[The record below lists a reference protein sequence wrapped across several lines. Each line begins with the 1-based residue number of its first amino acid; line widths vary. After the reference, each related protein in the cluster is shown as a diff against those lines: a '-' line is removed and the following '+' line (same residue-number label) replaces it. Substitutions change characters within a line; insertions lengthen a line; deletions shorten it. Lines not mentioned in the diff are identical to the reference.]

1 MQNRK
6 GITMSL
12 SKFKKAVILG
22 AAIALA
28 AGVFTGCSSG
38 EKAAASSAAAGN
50 KTAVKTLISSNE
62 PPLNWKDENG
72 KLHGYEYEILE
83 AINTK
88 LKDYTLDI
96 DAVPDETV
104 DVMME
109 SGEAKVAAGGYYS
122 NKQRLEQ
129 FILPENP
136 IGASSLMIYVRKGEA
151 SKYSNLEDVV
161 NAHLKLA
168 PFSPNGGAFRIM
180 TEWNNAHGN
189 PLPEIPVQSNF
200 SQTERLKGLASGQFD
215 ALITPNNLGVLDHAA
230 KLGIEIEA
238 VKEPVKVNKTY
249 LLVNKNETKLAQE
262 LNDALGELRKD
273 GTLSK
278 ISEKYYK
285 EDLFKLLKD

>member
-1 MQNRK
+1 MTK
-6 GITMSL
+6 LTW
-12 SKFKKAVILG
+12 KKAAVLTV
-22 AAIALA
+22 ATLLT
-28 AGVFTGCSSG
+28 AGFFAGCG
-38 EKAAASSAAAGN
+38 NDEKAPASSAANGN
-50 KTAVKTLISSNE
+50 KIAVKTLISSNE

-72 KLHGYEYEILE
+72 ELHGYEYEILK
-83 AINTK
+83 AVNTK
-88 LKDYTLDI
+88 LKDYTLEI

-151 SKYSNLEDVV
+151 SKYANLEDVV
-161 NAHLKLA
+161 NAHLKFV

-189 PLPEIPVQSNF
+189 PLSEIPVQADF
-200 SQTERLKGLASGQFD
+200 SQTERLKGLQSGQFD
-215 ALITPNNLGVLDHAA
+215 AFVVPNNLGVLDHAA
-230 KLGIEIEA
+230 KLGVEIEA

-249 LLVNKNETKLAQE
+249 LLVNKKEEKLAAE
-262 LNDALGELRKD
+262 LNEALGELRKD
-273 GTLSK
+273 GTIAK

-285 EDLFKLLKD
+285 EDLMALLKD

>member
-1 MQNRK
+1 M
-6 GITMSL
+6 
-12 SKFKKAVILG
+12 
-22 AAIALA
+22 
-28 AGVFTGCSSG
+28 
-38 EKAAASSAAAGN
+38 
-50 KTAVKTLISSNE
+50 
-62 PPLNWKDENG
+62 
-72 KLHGYEYEILE
+72 
-83 AINTK
+83 
-88 LKDYTLDI
+88 KDYTLDI

-122 NKQRLEQ
+122 NKQRQEQ
-129 FILPENP
+129 FLLPENP

-161 NAHLKLA
+161 NAHLKLV

-189 PLPEIPVQSNF
+189 PLPEIPVQADF

-230 KLGIEIEA
+230 KLGIEIET

-249 LLVNKNETKLAQE
+249 VLVNKNEEKLAQE
-262 LNDALGELRKD
+262 INEALGELRQD
-273 GTLSK
+273 GTLAK

-285 EDLFKLLKD
+285 DDLFKLLKD

>member
-1 MQNRK
+1 MK
-6 GITMSL
+6 L
-12 SKFKKAVILG
+12 SVWKKAAILG
-22 AAIALA
+22 AAVVLT
-28 AGVFTGCSSG
+28 AGVFAGCGNSQQA
-38 EKAAASSAAAGN
+38 ESAKLANG
-50 KTAVKTLISSNE
+50 KTPVKTLISSNE
-62 PPLNWKDENG
+62 PPLNWKDEDG
-72 KLHGYEYEILE
+72 KLHGYEYEILLE
-83 AINTK
+83 VNKK

-122 NKQRLEQ
+122 NKQRQEQ
-129 FILPENP
+129 FLLPENP
-136 IGASSLMIYVRKGEA
+136 IGASSLMIYVRKGET

-161 NAHLKLA
+161 NAHLKLV

-189 PLPEIPVQSNF
+189 PLPEIPVQADF

-215 ALITPNNLGVLDHAA
+215 ALITPNNLGVLDHAT
-230 KLGIEIEA
+230 KLGIEIET

-249 LLVNKNETKLAQE
+249 VLVNKNEEKLAQE
-262 LNDALGELRKD
+262 INEALGELRQD
-273 GTLSK
+273 GTLAK

-285 EDLFKLLKD
+285 DDLFKLLKD

>member
-1 MQNRK
+1 
-6 GITMSL
+6 MSV
-12 SKFKKAVILG
+12 SKLKKAIILG
-22 AAIALA
+22 TAMVFA
-28 AGVFTGCSSG
+28 AGVLAGCSSDNN
-38 EKAAASSAAAGN
+38 KPAASSAAGN

-72 KLHGYEYEILE
+72 KMHGYEYEILL
-83 AINTK
+83 AINSK
-88 LKDYTLDI
+88 LKDYQLDI

-122 NKQRLEQ
+122 NKQRQEQ

-151 SKYSNLEDVV
+151 SKYANLEDVV
-161 NAHLKLA
+161 NANLKLV

-189 PLPEIPVQSNF
+189 PLPEIPVQSNL
-200 SQTERLKGLASGQFD
+200 SQTERLKGLQSGQYD

-230 KLGIEIEA
+230 KLGIEIET

-249 LLVNKNETKLAQE
+249 LLVNKNESKLAQE

-273 GTLSK
+273 GTLAK

-285 EDLFKLLKD
+285 DDLFKLLKD

>member
-1 MQNRK
+1 MK
-6 GITMSL
+6 L
-12 SKFKKAVILG
+12 SVWKKAAILG
-22 AAIALA
+22 AAVVLT
-28 AGVFTGCSSG
+28 AGVFAGCGNSQQA
-38 EKAAASSAAAGN
+38 ESAKSANG
-50 KTAVKTLISSNE
+50 KIPVKTLISSNE
-62 PPLNWKDENG
+62 PPLNWKDEDG
-72 KLHGYEYEILE
+72 KLHGYEYEILLE
-83 AINTK
+83 VNKK

-122 NKQRLEQ
+122 NKQRQEQ
-129 FILPENP
+129 FLLPENP

-161 NAHLKLA
+161 NAHLKLV

-189 PLPEIPVQSNF
+189 PLPEIPVQADF

-215 ALITPNNLGVLDHAA
+215 ALITPNNLGVLDHAT
-230 KLGIEIEA
+230 KLGIEIET

-249 LLVNKNETKLAQE
+249 VLVNKNEEKLAQE
-262 LNDALGELRKD
+262 INEALGELRQD
-273 GTLSK
+273 GTLAK

-285 EDLFKLLKD
+285 DDLFKLLKD